1 MPNVSSFGAQTD
13 NSVVQGTVTDR
24 AMVIPDIPPQGLMS
38 VGPRVTPH
46 FVKPSLWSALTTY
59 HFFDAVHDAAGA
71 SYVAIKPEVPA
82 GTELTNEDYWFLWA
96 DPNSQFADLSELVK
110 TFNGRITQNAT
121 DIATN
126 KAAIDAE
133 FSELSQL
140 VDQKINGKYNTLSD
154 LIASDVKIGSIY
166 FVTGRKTANVGG
178 SFYKIVNDK
187 TVNGYENVSCGNNL
201 IASLI
206 PMAIIT
212 PEQIE
217 PLQPT
222 DWADTIVHA
231 IDYANANGIQFAAC
245 GTYNTAKTI
254 VFKPGND
261 NLNVKIDGTINYTGT
276 DYAIRIKNKN
286 SSFGFNVIN
295 APNGSG
301 IALDQTTNDY
311 QSLVQNIALTFNKI
325 TALENGVAF
334 LAGNHGVLDIEIT
347 CNISITAKNCYYANA
362 GTGATANAPSYTSE
376 VHVHGGRLNG
386 SEFAINLNVANG
398 YEITG
403 HTYTNFSAEGSN
415 KLINLNA
422 KPTNAINTIVI
433 ENARI
438 AEIGKAGMIT
448 ATGNVRECVFRF
460 PHFFELP
467 WFKNDMTTYKTR
479 GVYVYAPINMSGAAY
494 TGFNC
499 AYFTGDN
506 ELQLL
511 QPQLLKESNI
521 SESYKWTPDSTNEP
535 VYFFTIKGTIDI
547 SAFGYLSA
555 NGLPLYF
562 SSTKDVIIKD
572 GDSILFNGPSEEI
585 GTYAILKTREKKF
598 HVLKM

>member
-1 MPNVSSFGAQTD
+1 MPNVSKFGAQTD
-13 NSVVQGTVTDR
+13 NAVVQGTVTDR
-24 AMVIPDIPPQGLMS
+24 AMIIPDVPPQGLMS

-82 GTELTNEDYWFLWA
+82 GTELTDEDYWFLWA

-110 TFNGRITQNAT
+110 TYNARVTQNT
-121 DIATN
+121 NDIATN
-126 KAAIDAE
+126 KAAADAE
-133 FSELSQL
+133 FNKLSQL
-140 VDQKINGKYNTLSD
+140 VDQKIDGRYDTLGE
-154 LIASDVKIGSIY
+154 LIASNVEIGSIY
-166 FVTGRKTANVGG
+166 YVTGRKTANVGG
-178 SFYKIVNDK
+178 GFYKIVN
-187 TVNGYENVSCGNNL
+187 TVTANGYENVSCSDNL
-201 IASLI
+201 VASLI

-222 DWADTIVHA
+222 DWADTIVHS

-245 GTYNTAKTI
+245 GTYDIAKTI
-254 VFKPGND
+254 IFNAGND

-276 DYAIRIKNKN
+276 DYAVRIKNKI
-286 SSFGFNVIN
+286 SSFEFNIIN
-295 APNGSG
+295 APNGNG

-325 TALENGVAF
+325 TARENGVAF
-334 LAGNHGVLDIEIT
+334 LAGNHGVLDIEIA

-362 GTGATANAPSYTSE
+362 GTGKTLNAPSYTSE
-376 VHVHGGRLNG
+376 VHAHGGRLNG
-386 SEFAINLNVANG
+386 SDFAINLNVADG

-415 KLINLNA
+415 KLINLDA
-422 KPTNAINTIVI
+422 GTTNAINTIVV

-467 WFKNDMTTYKTR
+467 WFTNNLTTYKTR
-479 GVYVYAPINMSGAAY
+479 GNYVYAPINVTGSLY

-499 AYFTGDN
+499 AYFSGNNT
-506 ELQLL
+506 LQLL
-511 QPQLLKESNI
+511 QPQSLAESNI
-521 SESYKWTPDSTNEP
+521 SESYSWNSDSKTAP
-535 VYFFTIKGTIDI
+535 VYFFTLNGTIDI

-555 NGLPLYF
+555 NGIPLYF
-562 SSTKDVIIKD
+562 ESTKNVIIKD
-572 GDSILFNGPSEEI
+572 GDRILFNGPSEEN
-585 GTYAILKTREKKF
+585 GVYAIIKTEKNF

>member
-24 AMVIPDIPPQGLMS
+24 AMVIPDVPPQGLMS

-82 GTELTNEDYWFLWA
+82 GTELTDEGYWFLWA

-110 TFNGRITQNAT
+110 TFNGRITQNT
-121 DIATN
+121 NDIATN
-126 KAAIDAE
+126 KAVIE
-133 FSELSQL
+133 
-140 VDQKINGKYNTLSD
+140 QKISGKYDTLSD
-154 LIASDVKIGSIY
+154 LISSDVKIGSIY
-166 FVTGRKTANVGG
+166 YVTGRKTTNVGG
-178 SFYKIVNDK
+178 GFYKIVNNE

-201 IASLI
+201 VASLV

-222 DWADTIVHA
+222 DWADTIMHA
-231 IDYANANGIQFAAC
+231 IDYANANDIQFTAC
-245 GTYNTAKTI
+245 GTYDTAKTI
-254 VFKPGND
+254 VFNAKND

-276 DYAIRIKNKN
+276 DYAIKIKNKI
-286 SSFGFNVIN
+286 SSFNFNVIK

-311 QSLVQNIALTFNKI
+311 QSLVQGIALTFNKI

-334 LAGNHGVLDIEIT
+334 LAGNHGVLDIEIA

-362 GTGATANAPSYTSE
+362 GTGNTSNAPSYTSE

-398 YEITG
+398 FEITG

-422 KPTNAINTIVI
+422 GPTNAINTIVV

-438 AEIGKAGMIT
+438 AEIGKVGLIT

-460 PHFFELP
+460 PHYFELP
-467 WFKNDMTTYKTR
+467 WFTNKLTTYKTR
-479 GVYVYAPINMSGAAY
+479 GNYVYAPINVTGSLY

-499 AYFTGDN
+499 AYFAGDN
-506 ELQLL
+506 KFQLL
-511 QPQLLKESNI
+511 QPQSLKESNI
-521 SESYKWTPDSTNEP
+521 TESYSWNTDSTTEP
-535 VYFFTIKGTIDI
+535 VYFFKLKGTIDV
-547 SAFGYLSA
+547 SAFGYLSE

-562 SSTKDVIIKD
+562 KSDKDVTIKN
-572 GDSILFNGPSEEI
+572 GEKTLFDGPSEEI
-585 GTYAILKTREKKF
+585 GTYAIIKTNLNF
-598 HVLKM
+598 HVLKL

>member
-82 GTELTNEDYWFLWA
+82 GTELTDEGYWFLWA

-110 TFNGRITQNAT
+110 TYNGRITQNT
-121 DIATN
+121 NDIATN
-126 KAAIDAE
+126 KAE
-133 FSELSQL
+133 FLELSQL
-140 VDQKINGKYNTLSD
+140 VDQKINGKYNTLND

-166 FVTGRKTANVGG
+166 YVTGRKTANVGG
-178 SFYKIVNDK
+178 GFYKIVNDE
-187 TVNGYENVSCGNNL
+187 TVNGYENVSCGSNL

-206 PMAIIT
+206 PLAIIT

-217 PLQPT
+217 PLQTT
-222 DWADTIVHA
+222 DWADTIMHA
-231 IDYANANGIQFAAC
+231 IDYANANGIQLAAC

-254 VFKPGND
+254 VFNASND
-261 NLNVKIDGTINYTGT
+261 NLNVKIDGTINYIGT
-276 DYAIRIKNKN
+276 DYAIRIKNKI
-286 SSFGFNVIN
+286 SSFNFNVIN

-334 LAGNHGVLDIEIT
+334 LAGNHGVLDIEIA
-347 CNISITAKNCYYANA
+347 CNISITAKNCYYADA
-362 GTGATANAPSYTSE
+362 GTGKTSNAPSYTSE

-386 SEFAINLNVANG
+386 SEFAINLNVADG

-422 KPTNAINTIVI
+422 GPTNAINTIVV

-438 AEIGKAGMIT
+438 AEIGKVGLIT

-467 WFKNDMTTYKTR
+467 WFTNNLTTYKTR
-479 GVYVYAPINMSGAAY
+479 GNYVYAPINVTGSLY
-494 TGFNC
+494 IGFNC
-499 AYFTGDN
+499 AYFAGNNT
-506 ELQLL
+506 LQLL

-521 SESYKWTPDSTNEP
+521 QESYNWNSNSETAP
-535 VYFFTIKGTIDI
+535 VYFFTLNGTIDI
-547 SAFGYLSA
+547 SAFSYLSA
-555 NGLPLYF
+555 NGIPLYF
-562 SSTKDVIIKD
+562 KSDKNVTIKD
-572 GDSILFNGPSEEI
+572 GTKTLFNGPSEEN
-585 GTYAILKTREKKF
+585 GTYAILKTDKEF
-598 HVLKM
+598 HVLKL

>member
-82 GTELTNEDYWFLWA
+82 GAELTDEEYWFLWA

-110 TFNGRITQNAT
+110 TFNGRITQNT
-121 DIATN
+121 NDIATN
-126 KAAIDAE
+126 KAVIE
-133 FSELSQL
+133 
-140 VDQKINGKYNTLSD
+140 QKISAKYDTLSD

-166 FVTGRKTANVGG
+166 YVTGRKTTNVGG
-178 SFYKIVNDK
+178 GFYKIVNNE

-201 IASLI
+201 VASLV

-222 DWADTIVHA
+222 DWADTIMHA
-231 IDYANANGIQFAAC
+231 IDYANANDIQFTAC
-245 GTYNTAKTI
+245 GTYDTAKTI
-254 VFKPGND
+254 VFNAKND
-261 NLNVKIDGTINYTGT
+261 NLNVKIDGTINYAGT
-276 DYAIRIKNKN
+276 DYAIKIKNKI
-286 SSFGFNVIN
+286 SSFNFNVIN

-311 QSLVQNIALTFNKI
+311 QSLVQGIALTFNKI
-325 TALENGVAF
+325 TALENGVAL
-334 LAGNHGVLDIEIT
+334 LAGNHGVLDIEIA

-362 GTGATANAPSYTSE
+362 GTGNTSNAPSYTSE

-398 YEITG
+398 FEITG

-415 KLINLNA
+415 KLINLDA
-422 KPTNAINTIVI
+422 GPTNAINTIVV

-438 AEIGKAGMIT
+438 AEIGKVGLIT

-460 PHFFELP
+460 PHLFELS
-467 WFKNDMTTYKTR
+467 WFTNKLTTYKTR
-479 GVYVYAPINMSGAAY
+479 GNYVYAPINVTGSVY

-499 AYFTGDN
+499 AYFAGDN
-506 ELQLL
+506 KFQLL
-511 QPQLLKESNI
+511 QPQSLKESNI
-521 SESYKWTPDSTNEP
+521 TESYRWDTDSDTEP
-535 VYFFTIKGTIDI
+535 VYFFTLNGTIDV
-547 SAFGYLSA
+547 SAFGYLSE
-555 NGLPLYF
+555 NRLPLYF
-562 SSTKDVIIKD
+562 KSEKDVIIKD
-572 GDSILFNGPSEEI
+572 GEKTLFNGPSEEI
-585 GTYAILKTREKKF
+585 GTYAIIKTNLNF
-598 HVLKM
+598 HVLKL

>member
-1 MPNVSSFGAQTD
+1 MPNVSKFGAQTD
-13 NSVVQGTVTDR
+13 NATVQGTVTDR

-110 TFNGRITQNAT
+110 TFNGRITQNT
-121 DIATN
+121 NDIATN

-133 FSELSQL
+133 FGKLSQL
-140 VDQKINGKYNTLSD
+140 VDQNINGKYDTLSD
-154 LIASDVKIGSIY
+154 LVASDVKIGSIY
-166 FVTGRKTANVGG
+166 YVTGRKTANVGSG
-178 SFYKIVNDK
+178 FYKIVNDR
-187 TVNGYENVSCGNNL
+187 TANGYENVSCNDNL
-201 IASLI
+201 VATFI

-222 DWADTIVHA
+222 DWADTITHA

-245 GTYNTAKTI
+245 GTYSTAKTI
-254 VFKPGND
+254 IFNAGND
-261 NLNVKIDGTINYTGT
+261 DINVKIDGTINYTGT
-276 DYAIRIKNKN
+276 DYAIRIKNKI
-286 SSFGFNVIN
+286 SSFSFNVIN

-334 LAGNHGVLDIEIT
+334 LAGNHGVLDIEVT
-347 CNISITAKNCYYANA
+347 CNISITAKNCYYADA
-362 GTGATANAPSYTSE
+362 GTGKTSNAPSYASE

-386 SEFAINLNVANG
+386 SEFAINLNVADG

-422 KPTNAINTIVI
+422 GPTNAINTIVV

-438 AEIGKAGMIT
+438 AEIGKVGMIT

-460 PHFFELP
+460 PHLFELP
-467 WFKNDMTTYKTR
+467 WFTNNLTTYKTR
-479 GVYVYAPINMSGAAY
+479 GNYVYAPINVKGSLY
-494 TGFNC
+494 SGFNC
-499 AYFTGDN
+499 AYFAGNNT
-506 ELQLL
+506 LQLL
-511 QPQLLKESNI
+511 QQQSLKESNI
-521 SESYKWTPDSTNEP
+521 TESYKWDSNSDTAP
-535 VYFFTIKGTIDI
+535 VYFFAINGTIDI
-547 SAFGYLSA
+547 SAFGYLSD
-555 NGLPLYF
+555 NGIPLYF
-562 SSTKDVIIKD
+562 SSNKDVTIKD
-572 GDSILFNGPSEEI
+572 GAKTLFNGAEQDS
-585 GTYAILKTREKKF
+585 GTYAILKTSQGF